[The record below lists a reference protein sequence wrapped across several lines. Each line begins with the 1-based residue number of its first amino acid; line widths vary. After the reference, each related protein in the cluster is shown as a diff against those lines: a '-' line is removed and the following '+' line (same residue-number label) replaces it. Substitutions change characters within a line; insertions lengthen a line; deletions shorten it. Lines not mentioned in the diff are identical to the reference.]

1 MARKKKRRSQSAATA
16 VALTIAGSDSS
27 AGAGIQADLKTFSA
41 FGVYG
46 LTAITCVVAETPGKV
61 VRIGSVSAT
70 TVRSQIETLFESF
83 PIAAIKTGLLYSG
96 EIVATVASV
105 LTERAASGQRLP
117 PLVIDPVMV
126 ASSGELLLADDAIT
140 HYEQALFP
148 LASLITPNID
158 EAARLSG
165 KLIVD
170 LATLQTAGEKLA
182 KKYRVPILLKG
193 GHLRLRHAT
202 DLLFYNGRITKFSA
216 SFTRGIRTHGTGC
229 TYSAAIAAGLAHGL
243 SLERAVRCAKKFVSA
258 TIARH
263 LKWQTAAGTSIY
275 ALNHS
280 PYESRG

>member
-1 MARKKKRRSQSAATA
+1 
-16 VALTIAGSDSS
+16 
-27 AGAGIQADLKTFSA
+27 LKTFSA

-46 LTAITCVVAETPGKV
+46 LTAVTCVVAETPGKV
-61 VRIGSVSAT
+61 VKIGSVSAAM
-70 TVRSQIETLFESF
+70 VRAQMETLFEGF

-96 EIVATVASV
+96 EIVAEVANV
-105 LTERAASGQRLP
+105 FTERAASGQRLP
-117 PLVIDPVMV
+117 PLVIDPIMV
-126 ASSGELLLADDAIT
+126 ATGGKSLLRDDAIA
-140 HYEQALFP
+140 HYEQELFP

-165 KLIVD
+165 KSIVD

-193 GHLRLRHAT
+193 GHLRLGHAT
-202 DLLFYNGRITKFSA
+202 DLLFYNGRIAKFSA
-216 SFTRGIRTHGTGC
+216 PFTRGIRTHGTGC
-229 TYSAAIAAGLAHGL
+229 TYSAAIAAGLARGL
-243 SLERAVRCAKKFVSA
+243 SLERAVRSAKKFVSA

-275 ALNHS
+275 AINHS